1 MSATDVVTAGQA
13 LPRIR
18 SVSFH
23 SGYEVAVTWDAATRD
38 GRTDVVDLAPLIF
51 RMTFYAP
58 LRDDRRLLAT
68 VHAIDEGTAIAWG
81 DGEVDMAATSVLDL
95 AEQAMTA
102 ADFSGFMKRHGFTF
116 DRVAAEL
123 GISKRLAGYYAAGRI
138 VPRSIAMAC
147 ELMDLQIRGESPAP
161 ASSPQVIPPPPPRT
175 AGRSAATRAR

>member
-1 MSATDVVTAGQA
+1 MSATDLVTIGQA

-23 SGYEVAVTWDAATRD
+23 NGYEVTVAWDAATR
-38 GRTDVVDLAPLIF
+38 GGGTEVVDLAPLIF
-51 RMTFYAP
+51 RMTFYTP
-58 LRDDRRLLAT
+58 LRDDRRLMAT

-81 DGEVDMAATSVLDL
+81 DGEVDMAATSVLTL
-95 AEQAMTA
+95 AEQSMTA
-102 ADFSGFMKRHGFTF
+102 ADFSGFMERHGFTF

-123 GISKRLAGYYAAGRI
+123 GISKRLAAYYAAGRS

-147 ELMDLQIRGESPAP
+147 KLMDLEVQRDLTAPAP
-161 ASSPQVIPPPPPRT
+161 SGQVMPPPPPRT